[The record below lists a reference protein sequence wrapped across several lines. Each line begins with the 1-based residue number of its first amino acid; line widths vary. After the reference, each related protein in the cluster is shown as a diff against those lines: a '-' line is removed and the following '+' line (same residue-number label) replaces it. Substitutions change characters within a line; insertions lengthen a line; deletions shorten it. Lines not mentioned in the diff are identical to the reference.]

1 MEGGLLGFSFSLG
14 SGYEIFLFI
23 HKTDCVTCLLHCVLV
38 YSLVFFITNAFRL
51 LLAPFFFWFSSLSFI
66 TTLHFGTETRLR
78 TFLSAA

>member
-51 LLAPFFFWFSSLSFI
+51 LLAPFFF
-66 TTLHFGTETRLR
+66 G
-78 TFLSAA
+78 FLLWALLPRYILEQRQG